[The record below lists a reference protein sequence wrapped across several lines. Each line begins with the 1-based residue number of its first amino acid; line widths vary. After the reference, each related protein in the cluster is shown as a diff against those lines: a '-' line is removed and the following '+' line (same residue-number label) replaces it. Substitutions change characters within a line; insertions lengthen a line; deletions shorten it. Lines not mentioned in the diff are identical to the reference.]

1 MTRTRVMKKTSKH
14 KYIFT
19 REDLFVNRE
28 LSWLEFNQRVLDEAR
43 DPSNPPLERLKFLAI
58 TGSNM
63 DEFYMVRVG
72 GLKILTDAKIRR
84 RDISGMTP
92 RQQLS
97 AITRRVRKMVAEQ
110 YATLKNLSAELAGEG
125 LVLLENI
132 GALSIEQRKWL
143 EREFMDNVFPLISPA
158 GVDEERP
165 FHPAGL
171 LLHCAALLDPAELS
185 GEPRLAL
192 IPLGPKIPRFIRIP
206 DPAGRAILVPVE
218 QVVAWQ
224 IHTILEG
231 QTVRECVP
239 FRVTRNADIELREDL
254 SSDLLVGMQDLLDDR
269 QQTECI
275 RLEIHR
281 SASRKLTATLTHALH
296 LEEAVV
302 YHIDGPVELRGIMAI
317 AETDGFEN
325 LRDSPWEPVASP
337 DVDIKEPIFPQIA
350 QKDILLVHP
359 YESFDPVVKFVE
371 DAANDPQVLAIK
383 QVLYRTAPQ
392 SAIID
397 ALVRAAQVGK
407 HVTVLIELKAR
418 FDEARNITQSNRLE
432 LAGVHVVYGVRG
444 LKTHCKICLVV
455 RREPQGIVRYTHY
468 ATGNYN
474 EKTAGQYSDVGFFT
488 ARTDFGAD
496 GSDVFNAITGYSQ
509 PQSLRRLEMAPFTIR
524 STLLKLIAN
533 ETERARNNEKAGIT
547 MKMNSLSDEA
557 IIRALYEA
565 SQAGVKVRLN
575 VRGICCLRPG
585 VPGLSENITAIS
597 IVGRYLEHARIFH
610 FLDGNRN
617 AIYISSADIMPR
629 NLDSR
634 VELMIPV
641 IDRGTRAKILETLET
656 YFADNTKARVINSE
670 GSYRMRTP
678 QGKEK
683 PTCAQEELYKKARR
697 ATNMKEQTKPTM
709 LEPYHKQRKTKTDK
723 EI

>member
-1 MTRTRVMKKTSKH
+1 MKKNVKTK
-14 KYIFT
+14 KQFT
-19 REDLFVNRE
+19 RQELFVNRE

-43 DPSNPPLERLKFLAI
+43 DTSNPPLERLKFLAI
-58 TGSNM
+58 TGSNL

-72 GLKILTDAKIRR
+72 GLKILSDAKIRR
-84 RDISGMTP
+84 QDISGMSP
-92 RQQLS
+92 NQQLT
-97 AITRRVRKMVAEQ
+97 AITRRVRKMGAEQ
-110 YATLKNLSAELAGEG
+110 YAILKNLCTELAGNE
-125 LVLLENI
+125 LVLLEDVGEMSN
-132 GALSIEQRKWL
+132 EQRKWL
-143 EREFMDNVFPLISPA
+143 EREFMDNVFPLISPV
-158 GVDEERP
+158 GVDESRP

-171 LLHCAALLDPAELS
+171 MLHCAALLDPINQG

-192 IPLGPKIPRFIRIP
+192 IPLGPKISRFIRIP
-206 DPAGRAILVPVE
+206 DPAGRAIFIPVE

-254 SSDLLVGMQDLLDDR
+254 SSDLLVGMQYLLEDR

-281 SASRKLTATLTHALH
+281 SASRKLTAILKRALH
-296 LEEAVV
+296 LEQAVV
-302 YHIDGPVELRGIMAI
+302 YHIDGPVELRGIMAL
-317 AETDGFEN
+317 ADTDGFDN
-325 LRDSPWEPVASP
+325 LRDSPWEPMKSP

-371 DAANDPQVLAIK
+371 DAADDPQVLAIK

-418 FDEARNITQSNRLE
+418 FDEARNITQANRLE

-474 EKTAGQYSDVGFFT
+474 EKTAKQYSDVGFFT
-488 ARTDFGAD
+488 SRTDFGAD
-496 GSDVFNAITGYSQ
+496 ASDVFNAITGYSQ
-509 PQSLRRLEMAPFTIR
+509 PQSLRRLEIAPFTIR
-524 STLLKLIAN
+524 STLLRLIAN
-533 ETERARNNEKAGIT
+533 ETERARNGEEAEIT
-547 MKMNSLSDEA
+547 MKMNSLSDEG
-557 IIRALYEA
+557 ITRALYEA
-565 SQAGVKVRLN
+565 SQAGVKIRIN

-585 VPGLSENITAIS
+585 VPGLSENITVIS
-597 IVGRYLEHARIFH
+597 IVGRYLEHARIYH
-610 FLDGNRN
+610 FRDGNRN
-617 AIYISSADIMPR
+617 ALYISSADIMPR

-641 IDRGTRAKILETLET
+641 VDRGTRAKLLETLET
-656 YFADNTKARVINSE
+656 YFADNTKARVINSD
-670 GSYRMRTP
+670 GSYSVRKP
-678 QGKEK
+678 EGKEK
-683 PTCAQEELYKKARR
+683 RLCAQEELYNKARR
-697 ATNMKEQTKPTM
+697 ASNMKEQTKPTM
-709 LEPYHKQRKTKTDK
+709 LEPYHKQRKTKTDR
-723 EI
+723 